1 MCHIMSNKS
10 PLVCHLICKVI
21 DFFGDIGVAWRIAK
35 QLKVDFSIE
44 VHLLVD
50 DLMTTQRLI
59 PSLDIS
65 LKKQTIDG
73 ICIYHCD
80 FSEDSKS
87 LPSPPAFVFNLF
99 NIDLPHAYKAL
110 IQSGKSKY
118 IAIEY
123 LSAEPWVDNF
133 HLKPSI
139 DPESGLIKTFF
150 YPGFTNQT
158 GGLIR
163 EKDLLLRREAFTQA
177 RRDKII
183 KSFGGNPD
191 FYSISLFYYPTQK
204 IETFL
209 GVMDIMKKPIQFFIP
224 QYLLDLLKA
233 KKNYQHLHII
243 PYPFL
248 SHDDFDD
255 LLWSCNLNFVRGED
269 SWIRALWAGKPFIW
283 QPYVQENNIHLIKL
297 KAFLRSYCE
306 DCEQELSE
314 TLIKMHNDWSNNKF
328 SEALWRD
335 FFKSQASLESFALKR
350 SYHYFKEPSFVES
363 LVDYCS
369 ET

>member
-1 MCHIMSNKS
+1 MCRIMSNKS
-10 PLVCHLICKVI
+10 LIACHLICKVI

-35 QLKVDFSIE
+35 QLKVDFNIE

-50 DLMTTQRLI
+50 DLMTSRRLI

-65 LKKQTIDG
+65 LKKQTVDG
-73 ICIYHCD
+73 ITIHHCD

-87 LPSPPAFVFNLF
+87 LPPPPAFVFNLF
-99 NIDLPHAYKAL
+99 NIDLPNAYKL
-110 IQSGKSKY
+110 LMQSEKSKY

-123 LSAEPWVDNF
+123 LSAEPWVENF

-150 YPGFTNQT
+150 YPGFTCQT

-163 EKDLLLRREAFTQA
+163 EKDLLSRRESFVQA
-177 RRDKII
+177 NRDKFI
-183 KSFGGNPD
+183 KSFGGNPNL
-191 FYSISLFYYPTQK
+191 YSISLFYYPIQK
-204 IETFL
+204 IEAFL
-209 GVMDIMKKPIQFFIP
+209 DVMELMKKPIQFFIP
-224 QYLLDLLKA
+224 QYLFDLLKVE
-233 KKNYQHLHII
+233 KNYQYLHII
-243 PYPFL
+243 SYPFL

-255 LLWSCNLNFVRGED
+255 LLRSCNLNFVRGED
-269 SWIRALWAGKPFIW
+269 SWIRAIWAGKPFIW
-283 QPYVQENNIHLIKL
+283 QPYIQENSIHLIKL
-297 KAFLRSYCE
+297 KAFLKSYCE

-314 TLIKMHNDWSNNKF
+314 VLFKMHDDWSNNKF
-328 SEALWRD
+328 NEALWLD
-335 FFKSQASLESFALKR
+335 FFKNQSSLESFALKR
-350 SYHYFKEPSFVES
+350 SHRYFKEPSFVES